1 MRITKRQL
9 RRIIK
14 EYGQPLSQPEL
25 RRPVRSSVTGILSG
39 MFMSGRELA
48 AKVRDEL
55 AEFNP
60 TEDEVFTVLDEMLED
75 GAVVF
80 DVEEDEW
87 SLP

>member
-9 RRIIK
+9 RRIIR
-14 EYGQPLSQPEL
+14 EVGQPLSQSEL
-25 RRPVRSSVTGILSG
+25 RRSVRSSVTGILSG

-48 AKVRDEL
+48 IRVGDEL

>member
-9 RRIIK
+9 RRIIR
-14 EYGQPLSQPEL
+14 EVGQPLSQSEL
-25 RRPVRSSVTGILSG
+25 RRSVRSSVTGILSG

>member
-1 MRITKRQL
+1 
-9 RRIIK
+9 
-14 EYGQPLSQPEL
+14 
-25 RRPVRSSVTGILSG
+25 